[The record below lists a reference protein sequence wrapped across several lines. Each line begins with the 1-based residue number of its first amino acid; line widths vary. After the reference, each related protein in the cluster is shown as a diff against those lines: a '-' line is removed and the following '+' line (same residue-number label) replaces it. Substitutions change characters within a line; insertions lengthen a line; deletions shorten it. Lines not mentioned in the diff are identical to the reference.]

1 MKELDD
7 KDGAAAVDAKGKP
20 AAKGAAKGGG
30 KAPEEVMKE
39 ELDAIKQVAVSGWVL
54 LDFPKTL
61 KGESDKYDNTEA
73 ALQVWTESFGQ
84 YAPEASECDV

>member
-61 KGESDKYDNTEA
+61 S
-73 ALQVWTESFGQ
+73 
-84 YAPEASECDV
+84 